1 MEIYFAPMEGITGYI
16 YRNAFHDYF
25 TGVDKY
31 FTPFLSPNQNRAL
44 NPKEIRDVLPEN
56 NKGMQVVPQILTNR
70 ADYFLRAAEELKEK
84 YGYGEVNLNLGCP
97 SRTVVSKGKGAGF
110 LAKPEELDS
119 FFREVFHNIK
129 GQMSVKARIGVD
141 DSKQFCHLMD
151 IFNQYPLCE
160 LIIHPRIQKDY
171 YGNSPDWEVFGEAV
185 HMSGIP
191 LCYNGDIFTLEDYR
205 RMKAAFPEV
214 NRIMLGRGL
223 LMNPMLAEAIKK
235 EEAGTGK
242 AEETGTRKAEEAGT
256 GRAEEAGTGRAEEA
270 GTGRAEEAGTRRAE
284 EAGTGKADAA
294 GRGKEYESGK
304 ADGPQIE
311 KMAGEAAVMDK
322 KRLKGFHDRL
332 YNDYKVVMS
341 REKNVLFKMKEFWV
355 YAGNLF
361 PGEEKQLKKI
371 KKASRA
377 GEYES
382 AVEAI
387 LA

>member
-16 YRNAFHDYF
+16 YRNAFYDYF

-129 GQMSVKARIGVD
+129 GKMSVKARIGVD
-141 DSKQFCHLMD
+141 DSKQFRHLMD

-185 HMSGIP
+185 HVSSIP

-223 LMNPMLAEAIKK
+223 LMNPMLAETIKK
-235 EEAGTGK
+235 EE
-242 AEETGTRKAEEAGT
+242 T
-256 GRAEEAGTGRAEEA
+256 GRKKTDD
-270 GTGRAEEAGTRRAE
+270 T
-284 EAGTGKADAA
+284 GTGKADEA
-294 GRGKEYESGK
+294 GRGKGHESEL
-304 ADGPQIE
+304 ADDPQIE
-311 KMAGEAAVMDK
+311 KMAGEEAVMDK

-341 REKNVLFKMKEFWV
+341 GEKNVLFKMKEFWV

>member
-16 YRNAFHDYF
+16 YRNAFYDYF

-129 GQMSVKARIGVD
+129 GEMSVKARIGVN
-141 DSKQFCHLMD
+141 DSKQFRHLMD

-185 HMSGIP
+185 HVSSIP

-205 RMKAAFPEV
+205 RIKAAFPEV

-223 LMNPMLAEAIKK
+223 LMNPMLAETIKK
-235 EEAGTGK
+235 EETGRKKTDDTGTGK
-242 AEETGTRKAEEAGT
+242 AEEE
-256 GRAEEAGTGRAEEA
+256 
-270 GTGRAEEAGTRRAE
+270 
-284 EAGTGKADAA
+284 
-294 GRGKEYESGK
+294 GRGTN
-304 ADGPQIE
+304 QNWQMI
-311 KMAGEAAVMDK
+311 
-322 KRLKGFHDRL
+322 RR
-332 YNDYKVVMS
+332 
-341 REKNVLFKMKEFWV
+341 
-355 YAGNLF
+355 
-361 PGEEKQLKKI
+361 
-371 KKASRA
+371 
-377 GEYES
+377 
-382 AVEAI
+382 
-387 LA
+387 

>member
-31 FTPFLSPNQNRAL
+31 FTPFLSHNQNRAL

-141 DSKQFCHLMD
+141 DSKQFRHLMD

-171 YGNSPDWEVFGEAV
+171 YGNSPDWEAV
-185 HMSGIP
+185 HKSRNP
-191 LCYNGDIFTLEDYR
+191 VCYNGDIFTLEDYR

-223 LMNPMLAEAIKK
+223 LMNPMLAEEIKK

-242 AEETGTRKAEEAGT
+242 
-256 GRAEEAGTGRAEEA
+256 
-270 GTGRAEEAGTRRAE
+270 AE

-294 GRGKEYESGK
+294 GRGKGHDLGK
-304 ADGPQIE
+304 AEKPQIE
-311 KMAGEAAVMDK
+311 KMAGEEAVMDK

-341 REKNVLFKMKEFWV
+341 GEKNVLFKMKEFWV

>member
-56 NKGMQVVPQILTNR
+56 NKGMHVVPQILTNR

-119 FFREVFHNIK
+119 FFREVFHYIK
-129 GQMSVKARIGVD
+129 GKMSVKARIGVD
-141 DSKQFCHLMD
+141 DSKQFRHLMD

-185 HMSGIP
+185 HVSSIP

-223 LMNPMLAEAIKK
+223 LMNPMLAETIKK
-235 EEAGTGK
+235 EE
-242 AEETGTRKAEEAGT
+242 T
-256 GRAEEAGTGRAEEA
+256 GRKKTDD
-270 GTGRAEEAGTRRAE
+270 T
-284 EAGTGKADAA
+284 GTGKADEA
-294 GRGKEYESGK
+294 GRGKGHESEL
-304 ADGPQIE
+304 ADDPQIE
-311 KMAGEAAVMDK
+311 KMAGEEAVMDK

-341 REKNVLFKMKEFWV
+341 GEKNVLFKMKEFWV

>member
-16 YRNAFHDYF
+16 YRNAFYDYF

-129 GQMSVKARIGVD
+129 GKMSVKARIGVD
-141 DSKQFCHLMD
+141 DSKQFRHLMD

-185 HMSGIP
+185 HVSSIP

-205 RMKAAFPEV
+205 RIKAAFPEV

-223 LMNPMLAEAIKK
+223 LMNPMLAETIKK
-235 EEAGTGK
+235 EE
-242 AEETGTRKAEEAGT
+242 T
-256 GRAEEAGTGRAEEA
+256 GRKKTDD
-270 GTGRAEEAGTRRAE
+270 T
-284 EAGTGKADAA
+284 GTGKADEA
-294 GRGKEYESGK
+294 GRGKGHESEL
-304 ADGPQIE
+304 ADDPQIE
-311 KMAGEAAVMDK
+311 KMAGEEAVMDK

-341 REKNVLFKMKEFWV
+341 GEKNVLFKMKEFWV

-382 AVEAI
+382 AVEKI

>member
-56 NKGMQVVPQILTNR
+56 NQGMHVVPQILTNR

-84 YGYGEVNLNLGCP
+84 YGYREVNLNLGCP

-129 GQMSVKARIGVD
+129 GKMSVKARIGVD
-141 DSKQFCHLMD
+141 DSKQFRHLMD

-185 HMSGIP
+185 HVSSIP

-223 LMNPMLAEAIKK
+223 LMNPMLAETIKK
-235 EEAGTGK
+235 EE
-242 AEETGTRKAEEAGT
+242 T
-256 GRAEEAGTGRAEEA
+256 GRKKTDD
-270 GTGRAEEAGTRRAE
+270 T
-284 EAGTGKADAA
+284 GTGKADEA
-294 GRGKEYESGK
+294 GRGKGHESEL
-304 ADGPQIE
+304 ADDPQIE
-311 KMAGEAAVMDK
+311 KMAGEEAVMDK

-341 REKNVLFKMKEFWV
+341 GEKNVLFKMKEFWV

>member
-129 GQMSVKARIGVD
+129 GEMSVKARIGVN
-141 DSKQFCHLMD
+141 DSKQFRHLMD

-185 HMSGIP
+185 HVSSIP

-205 RMKAAFPEV
+205 RIKAAFPEV

-223 LMNPMLAEAIKK
+223 LMNPMLAETIKK
-235 EEAGTGK
+235 EE
-242 AEETGTRKAEEAGT
+242 T
-256 GRAEEAGTGRAEEA
+256 GRKKTDD
-270 GTGRAEEAGTRRAE
+270 T
-284 EAGTGKADAA
+284 GTGKADEA
-294 GRGKEYESGK
+294 GRGKGHESEL
-304 ADGPQIE
+304 ADDPQIE
-311 KMAGEAAVMDK
+311 KMAGEEAVMDK

-341 REKNVLFKMKEFWV
+341 GEKNVLFKMKEFWV

-382 AVEAI
+382 AVEKI

>member
-84 YGYGEVNLNLGCP
+84 YGYREVNLNLGCP

-129 GQMSVKARIGVD
+129 GKMSVKARIGVD
-141 DSKQFCHLMD
+141 DSKQFRHLMD

-185 HMSGIP
+185 HVSSIP

-223 LMNPMLAEAIKK
+223 LMNPMLAETIKK
-235 EEAGTGK
+235 EE
-242 AEETGTRKAEEAGT
+242 T
-256 GRAEEAGTGRAEEA
+256 GRKKTDD
-270 GTGRAEEAGTRRAE
+270 T
-284 EAGTGKADAA
+284 GTGKADEA
-294 GRGKEYESGK
+294 GRGKGHESEL
-304 ADGPQIE
+304 ADDPQIE
-311 KMAGEAAVMDK
+311 KMAGEEAVMDK

-341 REKNVLFKMKEFWV
+341 GEKNVLFKMKEFWV

>member
-16 YRNAFHDYF
+16 YRNAFYDYF

-129 GQMSVKARIGVD
+129 GEMSVKARIGVN
-141 DSKQFCHLMD
+141 DSKQFRHLMD

-185 HMSGIP
+185 HVSSIP

-223 LMNPMLAEAIKK
+223 LMNPMLAETIKK
-235 EEAGTGK
+235 EE
-242 AEETGTRKAEEAGT
+242 T
-256 GRAEEAGTGRAEEA
+256 GRKKTDD
-270 GTGRAEEAGTRRAE
+270 T
-284 EAGTGKADAA
+284 GTGKADEA
-294 GRGKEYESGK
+294 GRGKGHESEL
-304 ADGPQIE
+304 ADDPQIE
-311 KMAGEAAVMDK
+311 KMAGEEAVMDK

-341 REKNVLFKMKEFWV
+341 GEKNVLFKMKEFWV

-382 AVEAI
+382 AVEKI

>member
-129 GQMSVKARIGVD
+129 GEMSVKARIGVN
-141 DSKQFCHLMD
+141 DSKQFRHLMD

-185 HMSGIP
+185 HVSSIP

-223 LMNPMLAEAIKK
+223 LMNPMLAEMIKK
-235 EEAGTGK
+235 EE
-242 AEETGTRKAEEAGT
+242 T
-256 GRAEEAGTGRAEEA
+256 GRKKTDD
-270 GTGRAEEAGTRRAE
+270 T
-284 EAGTGKADAA
+284 GTGKADEA
-294 GRGKEYESGK
+294 GRGKGHESEL
-304 ADGPQIE
+304 ADDPQIE
-311 KMAGEAAVMDK
+311 KMAGEEAVMDK

-341 REKNVLFKMKEFWV
+341 GEKNVLFKMKEFWV

>member
-16 YRNAFHDYF
+16 YRNAFYDYF

-84 YGYGEVNLNLGCP
+84 YGYREVNLNLGCP

-129 GQMSVKARIGVD
+129 GEMSVKARIGVN
-141 DSKQFCHLMD
+141 DSKQFRHLMD

-185 HMSGIP
+185 HVSSIP

-205 RMKAAFPEV
+205 RIKAAFPEV

-223 LMNPMLAEAIKK
+223 LMNPMLAETIKK
-235 EEAGTGK
+235 EENG
-242 AEETGTRKAEEAGT
+242 RKKT
-256 GRAEEAGTGRAEEA
+256 DDT
-270 GTGRAEEAGTRRAE
+270 
-284 EAGTGKADAA
+284 GTGKADEA
-294 GRGKEYESGK
+294 GRGKGHESEL
-304 ADGPQIE
+304 ADDPQIE
-311 KMAGEAAVMDK
+311 KMAGEEAVMDK

-341 REKNVLFKMKEFWV
+341 GEKNVLFKMKEFWV
-355 YAGNLF
+355 YAGNWF

-382 AVEAI
+382 AVEKI

>member
-1 MEIYFAPMEGITGYI
+1 MF
-16 YRNAFHDYF
+16 
-25 TGVDKY
+25 
-31 FTPFLSPNQNRAL
+31 
-44 NPKEIRDVLPEN
+44 
-56 NKGMQVVPQILTNR
+56 
-70 ADYFLRAAEELKEK
+70 
-84 YGYGEVNLNLGCP
+84 
-97 SRTVVSKGKGAGF
+97 
-110 LAKPEELDS
+110 AKPEELDS

-141 DSKQFCHLMD
+141 DSKQFRHLMD

-185 HMSGIP
+185 HVSSIP

-223 LMNPMLAEAIKK
+223 LMNPMLAEEIKK
-235 EEAGTGK
+235 EAAGTGK
-242 AEETGTRKAEEAGT
+242 
-256 GRAEEAGTGRAEEA
+256 
-270 GTGRAEEAGTRRAE
+270 AE

-294 GRGKEYESGK
+294 GRGKGHDLGK
-304 ADGPQIE
+304 ADDPQIE
-311 KMAGEAAVMDK
+311 KMAGEEAVMDK

-341 REKNVLFKMKEFWV
+341 GEKNVLFKMKEFWV

>member
-56 NKGMQVVPQILTNR
+56 NQGMHVVPQILTNR

-141 DSKQFCHLMD
+141 DSKQFRHLMD

-185 HMSGIP
+185 HVSSIP

-223 LMNPMLAEAIKK
+223 LMNPMLAEEIKK
-235 EEAGTGK
+235 EAAGTGK
-242 AEETGTRKAEEAGT
+242 AEEAGT
-256 GRAEEAGTGRAEEA
+256 GK
-270 GTGRAEEAGTRRAE
+270 AE

-294 GRGKEYESGK
+294 GRGREHDLGK
-304 ADGPQIE
+304 ADDPQIE
-311 KMAGEAAVMDK
+311 KMAGEEAVMDK

-341 REKNVLFKMKEFWV
+341 GEKNVLFKMKEFWV

>member
-129 GQMSVKARIGVD
+129 GEMSVKARIGVN
-141 DSKQFCHLMD
+141 DSKQFRHLMD

-185 HMSGIP
+185 HVSSIP

-205 RMKAAFPEV
+205 RIKAAFPEV

-223 LMNPMLAEAIKK
+223 LRNPMLAETIKK
-235 EEAGTGK
+235 EE
-242 AEETGTRKAEEAGT
+242 T
-256 GRAEEAGTGRAEEA
+256 GRKKTDD
-270 GTGRAEEAGTRRAE
+270 T
-284 EAGTGKADAA
+284 GTGKADEA
-294 GRGKEYESGK
+294 GRGKGHESEL
-304 ADGPQIE
+304 ADDPQIE
-311 KMAGEAAVMDK
+311 KMAGEEAVMDK

-341 REKNVLFKMKEFWV
+341 GEKNVLFKMKEFWV

>member
-16 YRNAFHDYF
+16 YRNAFYDYF

-56 NKGMQVVPQILTNR
+56 NKGMQVVPQMLTNR

-129 GQMSVKARIGVD
+129 GEMSVKARIGVN
-141 DSKQFCHLMD
+141 DSKQFRHLMD

-185 HMSGIP
+185 HVSSIP

-205 RMKAAFPEV
+205 RIKAAFPEV

-223 LMNPMLAEAIKK
+223 LMNPMLAETIKK
-235 EEAGTGK
+235 EE
-242 AEETGTRKAEEAGT
+242 T
-256 GRAEEAGTGRAEEA
+256 GRKKTDD
-270 GTGRAEEAGTRRAE
+270 T
-284 EAGTGKADAA
+284 GTGKADEA
-294 GRGKEYESGK
+294 GRGKGHESEL
-304 ADGPQIE
+304 ADDPQIE
-311 KMAGEAAVMDK
+311 KMAGEEAVMDK

-341 REKNVLFKMKEFWV
+341 GEKNVLFKMKEFWV

-382 AVEAI
+382 AVEKI

>member
-56 NKGMQVVPQILTNR
+56 NKGMHVVPQILTNR

-97 SRTVVSKGKGAGF
+97 SRTMVSKGKGAGF

-129 GQMSVKARIGVD
+129 GEMSVKARIGVD
-141 DSKQFCHLMD
+141 DSKQFRHLMD

-185 HMSGIP
+185 HVSSIP

-223 LMNPMLAEAIKK
+223 LMNPMLAEEIKK
-235 EEAGTGK
+235 EA
-242 AEETGTRKAEEAGT
+242 
-256 GRAEEAGTGRAEEA
+256 
-270 GTGRAEEAGTRRAE
+270 
-284 EAGTGKADAA
+284 AGTGKADAA
-294 GRGKEYESGK
+294 GRGKGHDLGK
-304 ADGPQIE
+304 ADDPQIE
-311 KMAGEAAVMDK
+311 KMAGEEAVMDK

-341 REKNVLFKMKEFWV
+341 GEKNVLFKMKEFWV

>member
-141 DSKQFCHLMD
+141 DSKQFRHLMD

-185 HMSGIP
+185 HVSSIP

-223 LMNPMLAEAIKK
+223 LMNPMLAEEIKK

-242 AEETGTRKAEEAGT
+242 
-256 GRAEEAGTGRAEEA
+256 
-270 GTGRAEEAGTRRAE
+270 AE

-294 GRGKEYESGK
+294 GRGKGHDLGK
-304 ADGPQIE
+304 AEKPQIE
-311 KMAGEAAVMDK
+311 KMAGEEAVMDK

-341 REKNVLFKMKEFWV
+341 GEKNVLFKMKEIWCYLYTSFR
-355 YAGNLF
+355 G
-361 PGEEKQLKKI
+361 GEQYGKKI
-371 KKASRA
+371 KKARTLSDYNTA
-377 GEYES
+377 VS
-382 AVEAI
+382 AI
-387 LA
+387 FQNCDLIPGGGYGGTP

>member
-56 NKGMQVVPQILTNR
+56 NQGMHVVPQILTNR

-84 YGYGEVNLNLGCP
+84 YGYREVNLNLGCP

-129 GQMSVKARIGVD
+129 GKMSVKARIGVN
-141 DSKQFCHLMD
+141 DSKQFRHLMD

-185 HMSGIP
+185 HVSSIP

-223 LMNPMLAEAIKK
+223 LMNPMLAETIKK
-235 EEAGTGK
+235 EE
-242 AEETGTRKAEEAGT
+242 T
-256 GRAEEAGTGRAEEA
+256 GRKKTDD
-270 GTGRAEEAGTRRAE
+270 T
-284 EAGTGKADAA
+284 GTGKADEA
-294 GRGKEYESGK
+294 GRGKGHESEL
-304 ADGPQIE
+304 ADDPQIE
-311 KMAGEAAVMDK
+311 KMAGEEAVMDK

-341 REKNVLFKMKEFWV
+341 GEKNVLFKMKEFWV

>member
-129 GQMSVKARIGVD
+129 GEMSVKARIGVN
-141 DSKQFCHLMD
+141 DSKQFRHLMD

-185 HMSGIP
+185 HVSSIP

-223 LMNPMLAEAIKK
+223 LMNPMLAETIKK
-235 EEAGTGK
+235 EE
-242 AEETGTRKAEEAGT
+242 T
-256 GRAEEAGTGRAEEA
+256 GRKKTDD
-270 GTGRAEEAGTRRAE
+270 T
-284 EAGTGKADAA
+284 GTGKADEA
-294 GRGKEYESGK
+294 GRGKGHESEL
-304 ADGPQIE
+304 ADDPQIE
-311 KMAGEAAVMDK
+311 KMAGEEAVMDK

-341 REKNVLFKMKEFWV
+341 GEKNVLFKMKEFWV

>member
-56 NKGMQVVPQILTNR
+56 NQGMHVVPQILTNR

-129 GQMSVKARIGVD
+129 GKMSVKARIGVD
-141 DSKQFCHLMD
+141 DSKQFRHLMD

-185 HMSGIP
+185 HVSSIP

-205 RMKAAFPEV
+205 RIKAAFPEV

-223 LMNPMLAEAIKK
+223 LMNPMLAETIKK
-235 EEAGTGK
+235 EE
-242 AEETGTRKAEEAGT
+242 T
-256 GRAEEAGTGRAEEA
+256 GRKKTDD
-270 GTGRAEEAGTRRAE
+270 T
-284 EAGTGKADAA
+284 GTGKADEA
-294 GRGKEYESGK
+294 GRGKGHESEL
-304 ADGPQIE
+304 ADDPQIE
-311 KMAGEAAVMDK
+311 KMAGEEAVMDK

-341 REKNVLFKMKEFWV
+341 GEKNVLFKMKEFWV

-382 AVEAI
+382 AVEKI

>member
-16 YRNAFHDYF
+16 YRNAFYDYF

-129 GQMSVKARIGVD
+129 GEMSVKARIGVN
-141 DSKQFCHLMD
+141 DSKQFRHLMD

-185 HMSGIP
+185 HVSSIP

-205 RMKAAFPEV
+205 RIKAAFPEV

-223 LMNPMLAEAIKK
+223 LMNPMLAETIKK
-235 EEAGTGK
+235 EE
-242 AEETGTRKAEEAGT
+242 T
-256 GRAEEAGTGRAEEA
+256 GRKKTDD
-270 GTGRAEEAGTRRAE
+270 T
-284 EAGTGKADAA
+284 GTGKADEA
-294 GRGKEYESGK
+294 GRGKGHESEL
-304 ADGPQIE
+304 ADDPQIE
-311 KMAGEAAVMDK
+311 KMAGEEAVMDK

-341 REKNVLFKMKEFWV
+341 GEKNVLFKMKEFWV

-382 AVEAI
+382 AVEKI

>member
-141 DSKQFCHLMD
+141 DSKQFRHLMD

-185 HMSGIP
+185 HVSSIP

-223 LMNPMLAEAIKK
+223 LMNPMLAEEIKK
-235 EEAGTGK
+235 EEAG
-242 AEETGTRKAEEAGT
+242 RKKT
-256 GRAEEAGTGRAEEA
+256 DDT
-270 GTGRAEEAGTRRAE
+270 
-284 EAGTGKADAA
+284 GTGKADEA
-294 GRGKEYESGK
+294 GRGKGHESEL
-304 ADGPQIE
+304 ADDPQIE
-311 KMAGEAAVMDK
+311 KMAGEEAVMDK

-341 REKNVLFKMKEFWV
+341 GEKNVLFKMKEFWV

-382 AVEAI
+382 AVEKI

>member
-16 YRNAFHDYF
+16 YRNAFYDYF

-129 GQMSVKARIGVD
+129 GEMSVKARIGVN
-141 DSKQFCHLMD
+141 DSKQFRHLMD

-185 HMSGIP
+185 HVSSIP

-205 RMKAAFPEV
+205 RIKAAFPEV

-223 LMNPMLAEAIKK
+223 LMNPMLAETIKK
-235 EEAGTGK
+235 EE
-242 AEETGTRKAEEAGT
+242 T
-256 GRAEEAGTGRAEEA
+256 GRKKTDD
-270 GTGRAEEAGTRRAE
+270 T
-284 EAGTGKADAA
+284 GTGKADEA
-294 GRGKEYESGK
+294 GRGKGHESEL
-304 ADGPQIE
+304 ADDPQIE
-311 KMAGEAAVMDK
+311 KMAGEEAVMDK

-341 REKNVLFKMKEFWV
+341 GEKNVLFKMKEFWV